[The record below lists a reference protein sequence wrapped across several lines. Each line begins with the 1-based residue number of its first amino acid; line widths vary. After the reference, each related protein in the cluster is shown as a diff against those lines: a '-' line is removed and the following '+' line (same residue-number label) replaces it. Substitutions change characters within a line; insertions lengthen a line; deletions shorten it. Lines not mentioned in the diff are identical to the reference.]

1 MIPSQT
7 PHDIETWQV
16 INGFKE
22 PYAFSSK
29 GRLRKLPQRI
39 RLSNGRTRSI
49 PGEIL
54 KPNSK
59 DGLYWLCMV
68 GSTRIC
74 LSPKQLA
81 EGKVKNINDL
91 TVK

>member
-7 PHDIETWQV
+7 PPDIETWQV
-16 INGFKE
+16 IDGFKE
-22 PYAFSSK
+22 PYAFSNK

-39 RLSNGRTRSI
+39 RLSNGRTRII
-49 PGEIL
+49 PGEML

-59 DGLYWLCMV
+59 DGLYWLSMV

-81 EGKVKNINDL
+81 EGKIKTINAL
-91 TVK
+91 TVN